1 MSTTMATCV
10 QHHTSYPRLQLKTD
24 TVIPTI
30 TMFDLFCSLVLHTL
44 HFIYILY
51 SLVVRFFSY
60 WDDQSINNIKE
71 RIEWDQSRLT
81 KIPKHLSIHV
91 SSELT
96 RDGVDWQAMV
106 NNLCL
111 ISCWAYGFGVMK
123 SMSVDVHKQHAKMLK
138 EWISSCTE
146 KTGVEPLDAK
156 FSILSSENGKPNV
169 ASVLRRMIKQGVE
182 EIDVKLVNQY
192 VHEDTISDP
201 DLMIVFGGLP
211 HNYVSIEGYSPWHM
225 KSTEFINYHQL
236 NYVTFSKCLYRFS
249 KLEQRFGR

>member
-1 MSTTMATCV
+1 MATCV

-30 TMFDLFCSLVLHTL
+30 TMFDLFCSFVLHTL

-71 RIEWDQSRLT
+71 RIKWDQSRLT

-111 ISCWAYGFGVMK
+111 ISCWAYGFGIKEISVFDASGKFNGMKTFFFFFNLANIGVMK

-146 KTGVEPLDAK
+146 KTGVEPCK
-156 FSILSSENGKPNV
+156 
-169 ASVLRRMIKQGVE
+169 
-182 EIDVKLVNQY
+182 
-192 VHEDTISDP
+192 
-201 DLMIVFGGLP
+201 
-211 HNYVSIEGYSPWHM
+211 
-225 KSTEFINYHQL
+225 
-236 NYVTFSKCLYRFS
+236 
-249 KLEQRFGR
+249 